1 MYVDGTGRN
10 QTRGKKMADSKP
22 GALGP
27 IGIIVVVLLVL
38 GTVMYVAR
46 IAGRQKGS
54 DLEWPPTPTG
64 QTMDYDWTVRDL
76 EGQPFDMAETRGKVL
91 FLNFWATWCPPCV
104 AEMPS
109 IQRLYDHLQGE
120 GIAFVLVTNEEP
132 EPVRQ
137 FLERHDYTMP
147 VYVAGGPVPRGLQP
161 RAIPTTY
168 IVGPDGKV
176 MLKHT
181 GAMEWDA
188 PRVTEF
194 LENLAETA
202 PAEQP
207 GS

>member
-38 GTVMYVAR
+38 GVAMYVMR
-46 IAGRQKGS
+46 VVGRSNGL
-54 DLEWPPTPTG
+54 DGEWPPTPTG
-64 QTMDYDWTVRDL
+64 QTMDYDWTVQDL
-76 EGQPFDMAETRGKVL
+76 EGQPFNMTETRGKVL

-109 IQRLYDHLQGE
+109 IQRLYDRLRGE
-120 GIAFVLVTNEEP
+120 GVAFALVTSEEA
-132 EPVRQ
+132 EPVRR
-137 FLERHDYTMP
+137 FMERNDYTLP
-147 VYVAGGPVPRGLQP
+147 VYLGGEWVPRYLQP

-168 IVGPDGKV
+168 IVRPDGKV

-188 PRVTEF
+188 PRVREF
-194 LENLAETA
+194 LEKLAETA
-202 PAEQP
+202 PAEP
-207 GS
+207 